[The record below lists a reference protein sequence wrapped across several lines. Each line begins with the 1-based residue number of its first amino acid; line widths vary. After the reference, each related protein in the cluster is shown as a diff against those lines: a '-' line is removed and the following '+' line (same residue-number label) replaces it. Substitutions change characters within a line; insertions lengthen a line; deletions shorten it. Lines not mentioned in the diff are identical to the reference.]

1 MCIVVHAAAP
11 LCQRLIM
18 STETRPQGRVWLT
31 VAVCAMR
38 PTRLKG
44 AANSIAH
51 SHTVHAIGNTSM
63 PLRWQVTRFQDGRG
77 GRGGDGGSPTQ
88 EICRGPAINTLG
100 ENAFEGSAWNLDDEE
115 EPDREGPFID
125 IYNI

>member
-1 MCIVVHAAAP
+1 
-11 LCQRLIM
+11 
-18 STETRPQGRVWLT
+18 
-31 VAVCAMR
+31 MR

-51 SHTVHAIGNTSM
+51 SHTVHAIGGARNTSM
-63 PLRWQVTRFQDGRG
+63 PLRCQSGFEGHRGRIVGGQVTRFQDGRG

-88 EICRGPAINTLG
+88 EICGGPASTDE
-100 ENAFEGSAWNLDDEE
+100 ENAFEGSAWNLDDDEE
-115 EPDREGPFID
+115 QDRGGPFID